1 MDVGLLRRL
10 AGFPAEAL
18 VATSPLTSDMRG
30 ALTENYVLT
39 ELVAQGIE
47 RVGFWK
53 SGNRAE
59 VDFVVQEAAEII
71 PVEVKAAENTRSKS
85 LARYRELYTPAV
97 SVKMSLADMRIRE
110 DAQGIL
116 LDLPLMLVWKMRE
129 MARELFT
136 IRAQSGAF
144 SPPP

>member
-97 SVKMSLADMRIRE
+97 SVKMSLADMRMRE
-110 DAQGIL
+110 DEQGIL
-116 LDLPLMLVWKMRE
+116 LDLPLMLVWRMRE

-136 IRAQSGAF
+136 NQARSALRHN
-144 SPPP
+144 

>member
-1 MDVGLLRRL
+1 MFH
-10 AGFPAEAL
+10 A
-18 VATSPLTSDMRG
+18 
-30 ALTENYVLT
+30 
-39 ELVAQGIE
+39 
-47 RVGFWK
+47 
-53 SGNRAE
+53 
-59 VDFVVQEAAEII
+59 
-71 PVEVKAAENTRSKS
+71 AAENTRSKS

-110 DAQGIL
+110 DEQGIL

-144 SPPP
+144 SSPP